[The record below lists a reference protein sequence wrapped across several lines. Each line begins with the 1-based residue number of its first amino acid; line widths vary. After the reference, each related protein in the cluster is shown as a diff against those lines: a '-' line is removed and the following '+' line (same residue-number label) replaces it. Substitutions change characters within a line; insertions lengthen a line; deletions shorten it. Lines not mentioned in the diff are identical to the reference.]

1 MRPIA
6 DILVEILK
14 QPSAFQGRYSPL
26 DVVDE
31 LLEKEGEH
39 SESDGLTISLGSF
52 PLSYERIHMVR
63 HKALGMIEVCLGS
76 ENPRAA
82 SRAVRSLSK
91 VLSGFAPAFG
101 RKSSDEELRW
111 QDAERLT
118 PLAIVEKRIESHLFP
133 VALARELRVILRHF
147 RRRDRKDAV
156 DHSIDKLLLRIGDS
170 TELFIYDALCTS
182 EWEYDFESRDLD
194 DKHRR
199 FSARVQTAAK
209 LLCEPSPQPRDQIA
223 ALEHMFSDAFRY
235 GVNATPSGLALIECL
250 CQDPEF
256 RKEFSTYLFAEPA
269 PGLGFQIRALLIA
282 LRRTDRDEYLRIGT
296 VGAQRRGEIARG
308 VASAVCYGES
318 LQAPTEADLKLL
330 TLLSQNMDR
339 GVRLDARLGNAP
351 LYKNAAIRLALGTD
365 IGSDAA
371 LAEGLGMVFHSA
383 HVNPDSLTAEQV
395 RNILKFVPVDDL
407 DGNGQSY
414 HLSAFIDSACGA
426 HPELAFGFIIA
437 RLDHEASLD
446 AGCPDV
452 ESYRSVPY
460 AGIHAHFRGFCR
472 TASYPALLS
481 QVRDRFIASQYPRY
495 VLAELFWS
503 MGDLNIETL
512 SVMDEWLHAGDRPKV
527 SAVLRL
533 ICSAPKTLAFA
544 YPYFALHVVDAASE
558 IGGDL
563 AQEAIDAFVIHPKT
577 REWQGTPAQPPEA
590 MLRLR
595 DTAGEMAEKTRD
607 IPFGTKLFSAITRAV
622 DQEIREWAQ
631 TRD

>member
-1 MRPIA
+1 
-6 DILVEILK
+6 
-14 QPSAFQGRYSPL
+14 
-26 DVVDE
+26 
-31 LLEKEGEH
+31 
-39 SESDGLTISLGSF
+39 
-52 PLSYERIHMVR
+52 
-63 HKALGMIEVCLGS
+63 
-76 ENPRAA
+76 
-82 SRAVRSLSK
+82 
-91 VLSGFAPAFG
+91 
-101 RKSSDEELRW
+101 
-111 QDAERLT
+111 
-118 PLAIVEKRIESHLFP
+118 
-133 VALARELRVILRHF
+133 
-147 RRRDRKDAV
+147 
-156 DHSIDKLLLRIGDS
+156 
-170 TELFIYDALCTS
+170 
-182 EWEYDFESRDLD
+182 
-194 DKHRR
+194 
-199 FSARVQTAAK
+199 
-209 LLCEPSPQPRDQIA
+209 
-223 ALEHMFSDAFRY
+223 
-235 GVNATPSGLALIECL
+235 
-250 CQDPEF
+250 
-256 RKEFSTYLFAEPA
+256 
-269 PGLGFQIRALLIA
+269 
-282 LRRTDRDEYLRIGT
+282 
-296 VGAQRRGEIARG
+296 
-308 VASAVCYGES
+308 
-318 LQAPTEADLKLL
+318 
-330 TLLSQNMDR
+330 
-339 GVRLDARLGNAP
+339 
-351 LYKNAAIRLALGTD
+351 
-365 IGSDAA
+365 
-371 LAEGLGMVFHSA
+371 MVFHSA

-395 RNILKFVPVDDL
+395 RNILSKFVPVDDL

-414 HLSAFIDSACGA
+414 HLSAFIDWACGA

-527 SAVLRL
+527 SAVLLL